1 MKTPEELA
9 EEYGNTIHKDQ
20 DGFNLKYCRWA
31 HITEWEKRAFLAG
44 YAAAQTNLPTPA
56 KWISVKERL
65 PEVGVLCAWI
75 SHTTQSCI
83 ERIEVDDMHPWYE
96 GFDYWCELP
105 LPPKENE

>member
-9 EEYGNTIHKDQ
+9 ERVRRMTPE
-20 DGFNLKYCRWA
+20 
-31 HITEWEKRAFLAG
+31 EAFLAG

-75 SHTTQSCI
+75 SHTTQSSI
-83 ERIEVDDMHPWYE
+83 ERIEVDDMHHWYK

-105 LPPKENE
+105 EPPKENEQ